1 MTFDEVLEK
10 ISNLQGSAGYASGGD
25 VVTPIFSPLEVNDL
39 LTGIADM
46 VEELRQE
53 YAPTIEMTKEQKEYY
68 GSRTLLS
75 GMSFLGN
82 TRYYTDDV
90 HTITREISLAILHP
104 ETIKVMEEK

>member
-1 MTFDEVLEK
+1 MENKMTYTFDEAIDK
-10 ISNLQGSAGYASGGD
+10 ILFDSFEDTHDYD
-25 VVTPIFSPLEVNDL
+25 VVYTEDVISLIKSLKE
-39 LTGIADM
+39 
-46 VEELRQE
+46 Q

-90 HTITREISLAILHP
+90 HTITREIALAILHP
-104 ETIKVMEEK
+104 ETIKVVDE

>member
-1 MTFDEVLEK
+1 MTYTFDEAIDK
-10 ISNLQGSAGYASGGD
+10 ILFDSFEDTHDYD
-25 VVTPIFSPLEVNDL
+25 VVYTEDVISLIKSLKE
-39 LTGIADM
+39 
-46 VEELRQE
+46 Q

-90 HTITREISLAILHP
+90 HNIPREIALAILHP
-104 ETIKVMEEK
+104 EIIKVVDE